1 MPADPRPTGPM
12 LAEIEEHARGIGNV
26 IGNVLDEAYGPKT
39 VGFCLMLFTFGEG
52 GWSTY
57 LSNADPKDMI
67 AALRELADK
76 REQQLKETGR

>member
-1 MPADPRPTGPM
+1 MAKKREIR
-12 LAEIEEHARGIGNV
+12 LHEIEAHARAVGNRIGDALERDFGKHN
-26 IGNVLDEAYGPKT
+26 

-57 LSNADPKDMI
+57 LSNAEPVDMI

-76 REQQLKETGR
+76 RERQLKETGK